1 MAGYMKRKRMV
12 IVKGYDTRYI
22 RDILSDLG
30 VEYHEQSVTSE
41 YNEYYTVLV
50 FKASLPLYEKL
61 KKVAKKNDMSCV
73 WFDRCYL

>member
-30 VEYHEQSVTSE
+30 VEYQEQSVKSE
-41 YNEYYTVLV
+41 DNEYYTIVV
-50 FKASLPLYEKL
+50 FEASLPLHEKL
-61 KKVAKKNDMSCV
+61 KKVAKKHNMSCI
-73 WFDRCYL
+73 WFDRYYL

>member
-41 YNEYYTVLV
+41 DNEYYTVLV
-50 FKASLPLYEKL
+50 FEASLPLYEKL

>member
-1 MAGYMKRKRMV
+1 MAGYVRRKRMV
-12 IVKGYDTRYI
+12 IVKGYTTRYI

-30 VEYHEQSVTSE
+30 VDYHEQSTNSE
-41 YNEYYTVLV
+41 DNEYYTVLV
-50 FKASLPLYEKL
+50 FEASLPLYEKL